1 MDDNAYETIR
11 FVPWGVIDPFFE
23 AVVRAV
29 EEAVVN
35 ALVAHHALPEQAM
48 IGRDGN
54 RSPAMPIQ
62 RVMRA
67 VGATAT
73 IEQQRGEQ

>member
-35 ALVAHHALPEQAM
+35 ALVANHALPEQAM

-54 RSPAMPIQ
+54 RSPAMPIEPV
-62 RVMRA
+62 RGA
-67 VGATAT
+67 LGATAT
-73 IEQQRGEQ
+73 VEQQRGDQ